1 MILQCLLTI
10 VTWLQNRK
18 IFQRVFPASCTCIN
32 PTSQVLLN
40 MAARGTVGSAGE
52 GRYGD
57 NPSLSLGQN
66 GLDRDPDI
74 NNFWKQHPGANQQAS
89 GLRKLK
95 VRLAT
100 S

>member
-1 MILQCLLTI
+1 MILQCLMTI

-18 IFQRVFPASCTCIN
+18 IFQRVFPASRTCIN

-40 MAARGTVGSAGE
+40 MAAGGTVGYAGE

-66 GLDRDPDI
+66 GLDPDI
-74 NNFWKQHPGANQQAS
+74 DNFWKQHPGANQQAS